1 MKKKTKKKKR
11 SIIQYRHTQLTLI
24 EIVIRSFYNA
34 LSTRISILHHT
45 TTIVTILSYN
55 YILNYR
61 IHNLLAI
68 FENLFD
74 NNDN

>member
-1 MKKKTKKKKR
+1 MKKKRKKKKR

-34 LSTRISILHHT
+34 LSTRISIQHH
-45 TTIVTILSYN
+45 TTIVTILSYY